1 MFARPL
7 ATTIDDLGKMT
18 LSPLLMRIPIQKT
31 LTDWAIARAR
41 LDLEELSAKYAWL
54 GDADSDDMVRP
65 TLKQLE
71 NFAATVRV
79 PVGYLFLPD
88 PPQEQV
94 PIPDFRTMSS
104 GKGLG
109 PSPDL
114 LDTIYMAQ
122 NRQDWYRSYMV
133 FNELDPPNFAGSV
146 SAEQDVEE
154 VAGRISETLQ
164 FSLQDR
170 SAARSWTE
178 ALSRLVEQTDETG
191 VLVMI
196 NGVVGNNTHRKLDPE
211 EFRGFA
217 LFDQVAPLIFVNG
230 ADTKSAQMFTIVH
243 ELAHIWAGK
252 SALTDSTPEDIPS
265 DTLEQWCDKVA
276 AEVLVPLSDFRK
288 KVRPSEAIEDALAR
302 LAREYKVSTLVI
314 LRRFF
319 DLGEFK
325 KEQFWRLYEEELD
338 RLKKIVTSSSG
349 GDFYN
354 TQNFRVSRRFA
365 RALLESTFSGRTL
378 YGDALRL
385 MSVSNVKTLQET
397 ARRLEVV

>member
-1 MFARPL
+1 
-7 ATTIDDLGKMT
+7 
-18 LSPLLMRIPIQKT
+18 MRVPIQKS
-31 LTDWAIARAR
+31 LIDWAIARAR
-41 LDLEELSAKYAWL
+41 LDPEELTLKFAWMRSASEDGTL
-54 GDADSDDMVRP
+54 NP
-65 TLKQLE
+65 TIKQLE
-71 NFAATVRV
+71 KFSALAHV
-79 PVGYLFLPD
+79 PLGYLFLPD
-88 PPQEQV
+88 PPQEEV

-104 GKGLG
+104 SRGLG

-114 LDTIYMAQ
+114 LDTIYLAQ
-122 NRQDWYRSYMV
+122 NRQDWYRNYMLS
-133 FNELDPPNFAGSV
+133 NEIEPPKFVGSASTENV
-146 SAEQDVEE
+146 VEE
-154 VAGRISETLQ
+154 VARQISDALR
-164 FSLQDR
+164 FSLEDR
-170 SAARSWTE
+170 SAAGSWTE
-178 ALSRLVEQTDETG
+178 ALSRLVEQTDDAG

-252 SALTDSTPEDIPS
+252 SALTDSTPEDVPS
-265 DTLEQWCDKVA
+265 DKLENWCDQVA
-276 AEVLVPLSDFRK
+276 AEVLVPMADFKTKLRRAEE
-288 KVRPSEAIEDALAR
+288 VDETLAR

-314 LRRFF
+314 LRRLF
-319 DLGEFK
+319 DLGDLK
-325 KEQFWRLYEEELD
+325 KERFWELYDIELD
-338 RLKKIVTSSSG
+338 RLKKIMASSG
-349 GDFYN
+349 AGGNFYN

-378 YGDALRL
+378 YGDALKL